1 MLAREWRSTASNARA
16 RTTQSLRGT
25 SVGDRL
31 MSLQEPFRGPRCSTV
46 CSKSSISISRQFL
59 GGIANMF
66 ANLGL
71 LALRLTLGLVF
82 LGHGAQKAFGSFGG
96 PGFAGATGFIG
107 SLGLRPARFWAALAV
122 AGELLAGALL
132 AGGVLAPLAAL
143 LVLGTMGGPL
153 PEGHRAQG
161 GLLPNGG

>member
-31 MSLQEPFRGPRCSTV
+31 MSPPGTFPGTKLFPGLFGIKYLDFETIF
-46 CSKSSISISRQFL
+46 

-82 LGHGAQKAFGSFGG
+82 LGHGSQKAFGSFGG

-107 SLGLRPARFWAALAV
+107 SLGLRPAPFWTALAV
-122 AGELLAGALL
+122 GGELPAGLPF
-132 AGGVLAPLAAL
+132 PLGPLTPGARL
-143 LVLGTMGGPL
+143 LVLATV
-153 PEGHRAQG
+153 AV
-161 GLLPNGG
+161 PNPPVHAP